1 MKNLKLITTIIAF
14 FLIVLSSCE
23 KDHDS
28 PVDMPAY
35 NPYPELAEVDSVAC
49 EDPPLW
55 NWIFFQQILGL
66 GPKIIPILQDTNL
79 IITELPFLHSVYF
92 ENSAANQSFGPN
104 GEYTD
109 QINKT
114 FTDLKRFWD
123 IELGNIILVAF
134 RGSMLQD
141 RNKVIA
147 TYKAEGYSDEKA
159 NAYADS
165 VAILLQMNPD
175 FLNGNHP
182 AFTFNQLAPPDT
194 TIAGVGQIPAKI
206 VIGDGL
212 FQGFDAIGYGDIAPQ
227 AILAHEYGHHIQY
240 DLGVVVRGWQ
250 RGKEFIPK
258 TARRIELMADAYAAY
273 YLSHPRGAAAMQEE
287 NVQRFLELFFN
298 LGDCKFKEN
307 SHHGTPAQRKAAAE
321 WGYKLATDA
330 QQRGRILP
338 ARELA
343 RLFDAELADIIKNG
357 SI

>member
-1 MKNLKLITTIIAF
+1 MKTLKLFTAITAF
-14 FLIVLSSCE
+14 FFLLFTSCE
-23 KDHDS
+23 EDDS
-28 PVDMPAY
+28 LVDSPAY
-35 NPYPELAEVDSVAC
+35 NPYPDLAPVDSTVAC
-49 EDPPLW
+49 EGPPLW
-55 NWIFFQQILGL
+55 NWLLFGQILSL
-66 GPKIIPILQDTNL
+66 GPEIIPIIQDTNL
-79 IITELPFLHSVYF
+79 KITELPFRHSVYF
-92 ENSAANQSFGPN
+92 ENSSANQSFGPN

-123 IELGNIILVAF
+123 IEVGNIILVAF
-134 RGSMLQD
+134 RGSMLHD

-147 TYKAEGYSDEKA
+147 TYKANGYSDEKA

-165 VAILLQMNPD
+165 VAILLNMYPQ

-182 AFTFNQLAPPDT
+182 AFTFNQLATPDT
-194 TIAGVGQIPAKI
+194 TYAGIGQVPAKI

-212 FQGFDAIGYGDIAPQ
+212 FQGFEAIGYRDIAPQ

-240 DLGVVVRGWQ
+240 KLGVLVRGWKF
-250 RGKEFIPK
+250 GEELIPK

-273 YLSHPRGAAAMQEE
+273 YLSHPRGAAAMQGE

-298 LGDCKFKEN
+298 LGDCQFDGN

-338 ARELA
+338 AQELA
-343 RLFDAELADIIKNG
+343 RLFDAALADIVKN
-357 SI
+357 